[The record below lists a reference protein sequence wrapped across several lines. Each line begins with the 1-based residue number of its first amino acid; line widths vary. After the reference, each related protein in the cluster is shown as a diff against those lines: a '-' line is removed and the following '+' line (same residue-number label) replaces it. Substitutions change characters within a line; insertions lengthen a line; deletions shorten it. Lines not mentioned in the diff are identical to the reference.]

1 MLPTDRELLSLRPS
15 AKLSIMTLS
24 AIKDAIQGL
33 SHEEKTALMDWLA
46 DVERELWDAQIAR
59 DFSPG
64 GAGMDLLKEV
74 DAEIDRGNFKPL

>member
-1 MLPTDRELLSLRPS
+1 
-15 AKLSIMTLS
+15 MTLA

-33 SHEEKTALMDWLA
+33 SDEEKTALIDWLA
-46 DVERELWDAQIAR
+46 DVERELWDSQIAR

-74 DAEIDRGNFKPL
+74 DAEIERGNFKPL